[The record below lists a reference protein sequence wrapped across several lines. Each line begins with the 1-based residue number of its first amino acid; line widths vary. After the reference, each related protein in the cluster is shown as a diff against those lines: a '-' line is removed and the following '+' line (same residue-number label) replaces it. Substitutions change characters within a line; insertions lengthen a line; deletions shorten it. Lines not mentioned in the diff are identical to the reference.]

1 MACAWAQINT
11 WNVFDCGVEFG
22 GYKLS
27 GIGREHGDE
36 ALHHYTIV
44 ALYALRVEYGHCRI
58 RVDTASGKSWAVDL
72 LNYGMLLGSPA
83 AQQLRN
89 CPAACIH
96 GVAPRSMQVNVKQ
109 R

>member
-1 MACAWAQINT
+1 MSYCKAHCLDFNE
-11 WNVFDCGVEFG
+11 NYFN
-22 GYKLS
+22 L
-27 GIGREHGDE
+27 R
-36 ALHHYTIV
+36 TIV
-44 ALYALRVEYGHCRI
+44 ALYALRVEYGHCKI

>member
-1 MACAWAQINT
+1 M
-11 WNVFDCGVEFG
+11 
-22 GYKLS
+22 Y
-27 GIGREHGDE
+27 R
-36 ALHHYTIV
+36 LHRSDKEEPEQAMYCIV

-96 GVAPRSMQVNVKQ
+96 GAAPRSMQVNVKQ

>member
-1 MACAWAQINT
+1 MLCKQPHCTKRLVSRRSLWI
-11 WNVFDCGVEFG
+11 WSCFDI
-22 GYKLS
+22 Y
-27 GIGREHGDE
+27 
-36 ALHHYTIV
+36 IV

>member
-1 MACAWAQINT
+1 MRLVNLSSVACYNNTPLRPHAAYKQLMDMQIL
-11 WNVFDCGVEFG
+11 VG
-22 GYKLS
+22 
-27 GIGREHGDE
+27 
-36 ALHHYTIV
+36 AIV

>member
-1 MACAWAQINT
+1 MLVAHM
-11 WNVFDCGVEFG
+11 
-22 GYKLS
+22 LS
-27 GIGREHGDE
+27 KAVHE
-36 ALHHYTIV
+36 LHDIIV

>member
-1 MACAWAQINT
+1 MISYKSAMQLHLMTGMRSAT
-11 WNVFDCGVEFG
+11 WQ
-22 GYKLS
+22 
-27 GIGREHGDE
+27 H
-36 ALHHYTIV
+36 ALCTSADVIV

-58 RVDTASGKSWAVDL
+58 RIDTASGKSWAVDL